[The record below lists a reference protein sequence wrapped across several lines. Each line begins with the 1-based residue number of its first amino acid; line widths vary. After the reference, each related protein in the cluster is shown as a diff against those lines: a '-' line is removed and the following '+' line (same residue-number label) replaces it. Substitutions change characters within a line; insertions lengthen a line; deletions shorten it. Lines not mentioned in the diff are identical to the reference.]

1 MVMTKIFLIQ
11 PPQWCPSSPFLAVP
25 LLTGQLKR
33 AGFDVRAYDLNV
45 EFFEYLLRRD
55 HLSNCDKTARKF
67 IVENTLHYE
76 NADADLIMQNGSY
89 EEKTCYLKYFT
100 IKKFYDDYG
109 DEVPFL
115 IENIENAVA
124 VTRNREKFFVPE
136 KLFEAKH
143 IIKSALRLASM
154 PFAPNEIDFD
164 NYFANP
170 MCPLDWENV
179 KLQVQDRSIN
189 MFFEYFD
196 DVVSDIEKDNY
207 DIISLSMT
215 DLSQIVSVFTLA
227 EKLKQKTNAKIIL
240 GGNYSTQIYD
250 KIMEH
255 TDIFDDFIDYLIIG
269 DGEIALTELCHY
281 IDGKTEI
288 SKVPNLVFK
297 NEKNEI
303 VSTGFSCE
311 RINMDSLAYADF
323 SDYDMSKYFSP
334 DPTFPIQLSKGC
346 YWGKCSFCDY
356 PYGQQSYCPKK
367 IDRIID
373 ELKHF
378 INNYG
383 ASKFMF
389 VDEAIPPKFYN
400 MLALAIIKEGLKI
413 NFYSFARLEDG
424 YTPEVLKNL
433 YDAGARLF
441 LWGYECHSERIMKLM
456 NKGIDVDKRLSI
468 LADARK
474 AGIWNNGLFMFGYP
488 TETLEE
494 TKETMKVIRENR
506 DIIPSCT
513 LSNFSLK
520 KNSAL
525 IKNMGEN
532 GVDGYTEA
540 GEFYIVYKDVIDGIS
555 QSDRRKI
562 RRDFQFDFLNE
573 NANSLW
579 PVVFS
584 DFDHLLLYL
593 SEYGCDYVSSYR
605 SAKRVCP
612 EFR

>member
-1 MVMTKIFLIQ
+1 MAKVLLVQ
-11 PPQWCPSSPFLAVP
+11 PPQWYPVSPYLAVP
-25 LLTGQLKR
+25 LLAGQLKK
-33 AGFDVRAYDLNV
+33 AGFETHTFDLNA
-45 EFFEYLLRRD
+45 EFYNDILTEK
-55 HLSNCDKTARKF
+55 HLEWCDKKAKKILSESEDKF
-67 IVENTLHYE
+67 K
-76 NADADLIMQNGSY
+76 NADVLKLEKYGTY
-89 EEKTCYLKYFT
+89 EEKTRFLKYSI
-100 IKKFYDDYG
+100 IKEFYAEYI
-109 DEVPFL
+109 DEIPGV
-115 IENIENAVA
+115 ISGIDGAVS
-124 VTRNREKFFVPE
+124 TMKNKKEFFVPE
-136 KLFEAKH
+136 KLAEAKH
-143 IIKSALRLASM
+143 VIRLAIKIVSL
-154 PFAPNEIDFD
+154 PFAPNELDFD
-164 NYFANP
+164 NYYFNP
-170 MCPLDWENV
+170 ILKLDWENV

-196 DVVSDIEKDNY
+196 NVVSDIEKDNY
-207 DIISLSMT
+207 DVISLSMT

-474 AGIWNNGLFMFGYP
+474 AEIWNNGLFMFGYP

-555 QSDRRKI
+555 QSERRKI